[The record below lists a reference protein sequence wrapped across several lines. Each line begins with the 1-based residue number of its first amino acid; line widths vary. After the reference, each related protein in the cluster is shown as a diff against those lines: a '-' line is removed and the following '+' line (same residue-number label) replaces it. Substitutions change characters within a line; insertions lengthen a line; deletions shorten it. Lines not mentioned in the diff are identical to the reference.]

1 MPKKVVPA
9 IQPNSI
15 IKPGLGSRNPRRN
28 LAGGSSNQDPKPP
41 PRFEIPR
48 PTDLPSSM
56 EIPGVPLLKS
66 DKLAKYGRLQR
77 FMEALKKDVYPEPLA
92 EPHNSITRK
101 MVSKLL
107 TLDDVRPG
115 DKVLDV
121 GCGQGLALELF
132 KEAGLNPTGIALGE
146 DYRVCKTK
154 GLNVYEMD
162 QSFLEFEDGEFD
174 IVWCRHSIEHSIF
187 PLFTLS
193 EFHRV
198 LKEAGLLYIEVPAP
212 DTSCHHERN
221 QNHYSVLGKSMWV
234 SLFNKL
240 NFETVYSFDIN
251 FQVPAG
257 PDMYWSFLL
266 RRGS

>member
-1 MPKKVVPA
+1 MPKEVVPA
-9 IQPNSI
+9 KQPNSI
-15 IKPGLGSRNPRRN
+15 IKPGLDSRNPRRI
-28 LAGGSSNQDPKPP
+28 LAGGSSNLDPKPP
-41 PRFEIPR
+41 PCFEIPC
-48 PTDLPSSM
+48 PTDPPSSM
-56 EIPGVPLLKS
+56 VIPGVPLLKS
-66 DKLAKYGRLQR
+66 DKTAKYGRLQR
-77 FMEALKKDVYPEPLA
+77 FMEALKKDIYPEPLA

-101 MVSKLL
+101 MVGKLL
-107 TLDDVRPG
+107 TRDDVKPG

-121 GCGQGLALELF
+121 GCGQGLALGLF
-132 KEAGLNPTGIALGE
+132 KEAGLNPTGITLGE

-174 IVWCRHSIEHSIF
+174 IVWCRHSIEHSVF

-234 SLFNKL
+234 SLFNKS
-240 NFETVYSFDIN
+240 NFKDVCSFDIN

>member
-1 MPKKVVPA
+1 MPSFAKLNNFRQLAIVKGMVV
-9 IQPNSI
+9 
-15 IKPGLGSRNPRRN
+15 
-28 LAGGSSNQDPKPP
+28 SNVAHADESQTEKGQIAEADYMQKLSAESAEYQAMPP
-41 PRFEIPR
+41 
-48 PTDLPSSM
+48 
-56 EIPGVPLLKS
+56 
-66 DKLAKYGRLQR
+66 KLAKYGRLQR
-77 FMEALKKDVYPEPLA
+77 FMEALKKDIYPEPLA

-107 TLDDVRPG
+107 ARDEVKPR
-115 DKVLDV
+115 DKVLDI

-132 KEAGLNPTGIALGE
+132 KEAGLDPTGITLGE
-146 DYRVCKTK
+146 DYRACKTK

-162 QSFLEFEDGEFD
+162 QSFLEFEDREFD

-212 DTSCHHERN
+212 ETSCHHERN

-234 SLFNKL
+234 SLFSKS
-240 NFETVYSFDIN
+240 NFKNVYLFDIN

>member
-1 MPKKVVPA
+1 MVV
-9 IQPNSI
+9 
-15 IKPGLGSRNPRRN
+15 
-28 LAGGSSNQDPKPP
+28 SNFAHAD
-41 PRFEIPR
+41 E
-48 PTDLPSSM
+48 
-56 EIPGVPLLKS
+56 PLLEKGQIAEADYMQKLS
-66 DKLAKYGRLQR
+66 AESAEYQAMLRKLAKYGRLQR
-77 FMEALKKDVYPEPLA
+77 FIEALKKDIYPEPLA

-107 TLDDVRPG
+107 TRDDVKPG

-121 GCGQGLALELF
+121 GCGQGLALDLF
-132 KEAGLNPTGIALGE
+132 KEAGLNPTGITLGE
-146 DYRVCKTK
+146 DYGVCKTK

-174 IVWCRHSIEHSIF
+174 IVWCRHSIEHSVF

-193 EFHRV
+193 EFYRV

-234 SLFNKL
+234 SLFNKSNL
-240 NFETVYSFDIN
+240 ENVSSFDIN
-251 FQVPAG
+251 FQVPAEQ
-257 PDMYWSFLL
+257 DMYWSFLL